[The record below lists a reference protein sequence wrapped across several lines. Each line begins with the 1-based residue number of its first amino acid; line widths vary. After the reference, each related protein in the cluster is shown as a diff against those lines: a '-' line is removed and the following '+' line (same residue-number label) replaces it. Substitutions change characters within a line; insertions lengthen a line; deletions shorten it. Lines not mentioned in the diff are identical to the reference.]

1 MIFQCNSL
9 VLEYLVVLCKCCCY
23 LISRH
28 FLHRKKKPNA
38 HYPSLPSP
46 LGTANLLSISVRFLN
61 LLSIYLPIL
70 DILYKQ
76 NHTMAF
82 CVWLPLLDTM
92 FWRFIYIVV
101 SISTSFCSQIR
112 FHYMNI
118 SFIHSLVDEHLNY
131 LPFWIILNDMN
142 TGVQIFI

>member
-1 MIFQCNSL
+1 MPI
-9 VLEYLVVLCKCCCY
+9 
-23 LISRH
+23 I
-28 FLHRKKKPNA
+28 P
-38 HYPSLPSP
+38 PSP
-46 LGTANLLSISVRFLN
+46 ALWELQIYFLSLFRFLN

-142 TGVQIFI
+142 TGVQITLQDVINSGDIRRSRIAGPSITLW